1 MSGLPTISAIA
12 TPLSAVEVYIGFSE
26 TGWPPA
32 WGGDYQLDASGDLI
46 TLEDTANYPW
56 ATVQRVMFLVMSNP
70 ALQNILQN
78 ATAPPDD
85 VYYPN
90 YGAGVRAYVGRP
102 NSQANLDAI
111 QNAILNALTTD
122 QFVAQSPKPIVTLTP
137 QGDGATVVC
146 VIEFWTITGQN
157 ATTPDF
163 PLSQIAA

>member
-46 TLEDTANYPW
+46 TLEDTADYPW

-70 ALQNILQN
+70 ALQNVLQT
-78 ATAPPDD
+78 ATSPPDD
-85 VYYPN
+85 IFYPN
-90 YGAGVRAYVGRP
+90 YGSGVRAAVGRT
-102 NSQANLDAI
+102 NAQSNLDAI
-111 QNAILNALTTD
+111 QNAILGALTTD
-122 QFVAQSPKPIVTLTP
+122 QFVAQAPRPIVTLTP
-137 QGDGATVVC
+137 QGDGSTVIC
-146 VIEFWTITGQN
+146 SIAFWTMTGQN

-163 PLSQIAA
+163 PLASAA